1 MEHGVLLR
9 FCLFILRGFDYGG
22 HCFTITMYMTILVRP
37 DSWQG
42 ESILVLLSL

>member
-22 HCFTITMYMTILVRP
+22 HWTLFYSGYYYVY
-37 DSWQG
+37 DDFS
-42 ESILVLLSL
+42 SS